1 MPQIPNLFI
10 IGAPKTGSTA
20 LAEILNLH
28 PEIYLDPRKE
38 PRYFDQHIIF
48 EDPKDYPIKD
58 IKDYLKVYKKK
69 KSIESKYSVDASVCN
84 MYSELSIK
92 NILNFNPTSKFIL
105 ILRDPIDAAKS
116 MHLQQLKYLEEAHR
130 EIYEDFDEVWPL
142 LRLREKGYEYPKGC
156 KTKFL
161 FRYDLLYSYQ
171 LYLPFIRKNIKK
183 EHILIIN
190 YESFKINYKKVI
202 SSILNFLNVS
212 KIDLPNLKKNPSG
225 ISEFSKKNI
234 LIFNTRKFLQKVS
247 KKLNLSNTYLTNK
260 IASSKLL
267 SYELTKKNIKV
278 LKLESEIKD
287 YFKPSY
293 KAIEEIKDIMI

>member
-28 PEIYLDPRKE
+28 PEIYVDPRKE

-48 EDPKDYPIKD
+48 DDPKDYPIED
-58 IKDYLKVYKKK
+58 IKDYLKVYKEKE
-69 KSIESKYSVDASVCN
+69 SIKSKYSVDASICN

-105 ILRDPIDAAKS
+105 ILRDPLDAAKS
-116 MHLQQLKYLEEAHR
+116 MHLQQLKYLEEVHR
-130 EIYEDFDEVWPL
+130 EVSEDFDEVWPL
-142 LRLREKGYEYPKGC
+142 LRLREKGYGYPKGC

-183 EHILIIN
+183 ENLLIIN
-190 YESFKINYKKVI
+190 YETLKTNYKKVI
-202 SSILNFLNVS
+202 RNICNFLIIY
-212 KIDLPNLKKNPSG
+212 KIDLPNIKRNPSG

-234 LIFNTRKFLQKVS
+234 LIFNIRKFLQKVS

-267 SYELTKKNIKV
+267 SYDLTKQNIKV
-278 LKLESEIKD
+278 SKLDSEIKD
-287 YFKPSY
+287 YFKDSY